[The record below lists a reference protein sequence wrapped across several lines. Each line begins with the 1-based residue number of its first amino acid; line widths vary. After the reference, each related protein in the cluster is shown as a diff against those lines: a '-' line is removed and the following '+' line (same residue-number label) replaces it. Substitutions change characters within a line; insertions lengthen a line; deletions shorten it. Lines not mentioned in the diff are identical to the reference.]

1 MMSSN
6 ISVIIVEK
14 SGSLKS
20 LCVKNYDE
28 TQLYKRCGFKSD
40 NNFQKRCEWRIVK
53 DSKKYII
60 TAYGKDVG
68 RVGLENNYKFPA
80 PINNISLFGNCVLV
94 LCVDNKNNVEGGSV
108 ESMSIDFWENINPTL
123 VTGSSKFGNICHET
137 HKEKTTSDNDTAS
150 TTNEKSNNTLND
162 NEESNISYNES
173 DMSELVE
180 EEYLPE

>member
-1 MMSSN
+1 MTSN

-14 SGSLKS
+14 TGSLKS

-40 NNFQKRCEWRIVK
+40 NNFQKRCEWSIVK

-94 LCVDNKNNVEGGSV
+94 LTLDNNNNIEGGSV
-108 ESMSIDFWENINPTL
+108 ESLNIDFWENIHPTL
-123 VTGSSKFGNICHET
+123 LTGSSNFGNICHET
-137 HKEKTTSDNDTAS
+137 YKETTPSGNETFS
-150 TTNEKSNNTLND
+150 NTNEGSNSILND
-162 NEESNISYNES
+162 NEDSNISYNENEI
-173 DMSELVE
+173 SELVE

>member
-1 MMSSN
+1 MTSN

-14 SGSLKS
+14 SGSLKP

-40 NNFQKRCEWRIVK
+40 NNFQKRCEWHIIK

-68 RVGLENNYKFPA
+68 RVGLENNYTFPA

-94 LCVDNKNNVEGGSV
+94 LCLDKSPNIEGGSV
-108 ESMSIDFWENINPTL
+108 ESMSIDFWENVRPTL
-123 VTGSSKFGNICHET
+123 VTGSSDFGNICHET
-137 HKEKTTSDNDTAS
+137 CKEKTTADNETFS
-150 TTNEKSNNTLND
+150 NTNENSNTTLND
-162 NEESNISYNES
+162 NEDSNISYNEN